1 MISRGFLFLRLPGEC
16 SEILRRWEVNM
27 MSETV
32 LKIEG
37 MTCMHCKMSVEKAL
51 KGVPGVTS
59 ALVDLAKKQAV
70 IAGSADLSVMAK
82 AVAEAGF
89 KVAG

>member
-1 MISRGFLFLRLPGEC
+1 
-16 SEILRRWEVNM
+16 

-59 ALVDLAKKQAV
+59 AQVDLAKKQAV
-70 IAGSADLSVMAK
+70 VAGSADQAGMTK
-82 AVAEAGF
+82 AVADAGF
-89 KVAG
+89 KVVG

>member
-1 MISRGFLFLRLPGEC
+1 
-16 SEILRRWEVNM
+16 

-37 MTCMHCKMSVEKAL
+37 MTCMHCKMTVERAL

-59 ALVDLAKKQAV
+59 AQVDLAKNQAV
-70 IAGSADLSVMAK
+70 VAGSADQAVMAK
-82 AVAEAGF
+82 AVDEAGY
-89 KVAG
+89 KVVG

>member
-1 MISRGFLFLRLPGEC
+1 
-16 SEILRRWEVNM
+16 M

-51 KGVPGVTS
+51 KVVPGVTD
-59 ALVDLAKKQAV
+59 AEVDLAKKQALV
-70 IAGSADLSVMAK
+70 SGSAEQAIMAK

-89 KVAG
+89 KVVD

>member
-1 MISRGFLFLRLPGEC
+1 
-16 SEILRRWEVNM
+16 M
-27 MSETV
+27 MSDTI

-37 MTCMHCKMSVEKAL
+37 MMCMHCKMSVEKAL

-59 ALVDLAKKQAV
+59 AQVDLAKKQAV
-70 IAGSADLSVMAK
+70 VAGLAEQAIMAK
-82 AVAEAGF
+82 AVADAGF